1 LEEDYSNIKMKDAVL
16 AGLPDLVKSV
26 LLMYP
31 LLFMSKPYN
40 IEFHADPQFHTYSVF
55 QQVK

>member
-1 LEEDYSNIKMKDAVL
+1 MKDAVL